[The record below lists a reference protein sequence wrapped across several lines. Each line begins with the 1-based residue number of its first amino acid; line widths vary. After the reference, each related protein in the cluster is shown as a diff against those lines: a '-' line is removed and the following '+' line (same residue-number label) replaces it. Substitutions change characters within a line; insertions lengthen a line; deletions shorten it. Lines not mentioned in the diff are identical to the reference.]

1 MLDSKFTSQNIMN
14 YLMAASLQR
23 PNGNLKFKTSF
34 RRRYYE
40 VVPTLRQLCKEHQ
53 TWDIHDHIVTF
64 LQACLKVVEKINNP
78 TKFVWYAGSIL

>member
-1 MLDSKFTSQNIMN
+1 MD

-23 PNGNLKFKTSF
+23 PNRNLKFKTSI

-53 TWDIHDHIVTF
+53 MWAIHDHIVTF
-64 LQACLKVVEKINNP
+64 PQACLKVVEKFNNP